1 MAEQIGLQGVF
12 DLKNFDSGVDSY
24 IKRTKEAEGATDKA
38 AGSLTKG
45 WDQMGKSVLGATN
58 IMGKA
63 LVGAT
68 AAATAAVGAFVVSGI
83 KGAATLEAQLST
95 VASVLGV
102 TTEAVGP
109 LKEAVYDL
117 ALNPNLKVGVDE
129 AAAAM
134 EMLARNGLSMD
145 QILGGAA
152 EATVLLANAT
162 KADFAT
168 AADIGT
174 DAMAIFGIE
183 AKDMMQAVDGIVSV
197 TNNSKFSIED
207 YGFALAQGGA
217 VAKAAGVEFE
227 DFNTTIAATASNF
240 GKGGDAGTAFKF
252 FVTTLIPK
260 SKEAG
265 EKMAELGM
273 TSVNTGEALDFLA
286 NKGVKPVQ
294 GDMWDLYNQVVD
306 VYYAAND
313 LEVGSA
319 EAAEQFSNWARE
331 TGLIQSSFFDANG
344 QLKDM
349 GDIAVILNE
358 KLAGLSEV
366 QRNTALSTIFGSDA
380 SRTAIGLMEA
390 GEVVYTDLAVAA
402 RELGMSQDELREYI
416 EGGITAFEIQQA
428 KMRQTDA
435 LKNAQTNTDN
445 FKSALSILTDTIDAI
460 SRRIGDLFLPMLKNL
475 ALGLNEMVSA
485 AGPAIIQFF
494 DDMLNGLM
502 AVGNYFAIVIQDGD
516 ALNDWLTHLPDGMRD
531 TVQLIGETIAGIAQT
546 LTAFREGTLGADYP
560 WFEVFPPSIA
570 PVAMFLAGAIQF
582 VSQNMEA
589 FKGAI
594 AGVGALLA
602 GAAISQALTGIAAAI
617 AAINLPLVALI
628 ASAALVG
635 AAWNANWFGIRDTT
649 LEVLAALQAA
659 FGPLLDTIMQ
669 FGGEAL
675 TEIMAFVQGTGTE
688 FSALTTITQAIGA
701 AFTELFNGIG
711 PAAMVALTAV
721 QDWAVQIAGAIADNY
736 PAIVASVYNYGAA
749 LVEWIA
755 DAAPLAIVAV
765 GDYIAGLITWLAGD
779 GQSQITASTGPL
791 VAALLEWITNDLIPQ
806 VGPAMARFGL
816 ALGSAILEIAKALGT
831 AALAIGVAIIN
842 AILGT
847 DWASTGGA
855 VLTLLQVGF
864 ESAKGGIIAAA
875 LEVGTR
881 LRAAFEGIDWA
892 ATGQAILD
900 GIKDGIERAR
910 AILTETAT
918 AIIQGLRTAF
928 LSSGVNWGDIG
939 QTVINGI
946 RTGLDAAKGA
956 LETAANSVATAL
968 KDYFSE
974 NRQGWTESGRGI
986 MANIRTG
993 FESAKT
999 AFLDAI
1005 SNIAATAKAAFE
1017 SVDWAA
1023 VGREL
1028 LLAVGR
1034 GLGASVGLFILGI
1047 AAIVEV
1053 AQQAFLVDWG
1063 AVGESILAGIR
1074 AGVDAVKA
1082 TFAAYFGE
1090 IATETG
1096 SAFTAIDWKALG
1108 SLILNS
1114 IQTGIGLVKQGFIDG
1129 VNLVAGDVLKQFTN
1143 IKWAELGQNIITWIT
1158 GGITKAAN
1166 GLVNAA
1172 SEIATNALNAFSDID
1187 WVGVGKA
1194 IIDGIIS
1201 GINSAGDAISDK
1213 LTSLA
1218 EDAWD
1223 AVKDTLGISS
1233 PSRVFA
1239 EIGRNIVEGL
1249 IVGIDDRAG
1258 ALRSTMASLAE
1269 MTFAPGQFAGALS
1282 IFGEYASVFKTFS
1295 GAAND
1300 AEKDLAD
1307 LLASTQQDVQN
1318 RSKLLELFRKLKLDP
1333 ATFFGGNF
1341 ATASAGQIT
1350 ALLKTAADRT
1360 LTDIRAALQDAA
1372 DRLPREFALDTLLA
1386 PLAAQTKQLS
1396 GLLSR
1401 GLTGFLK
1408 TAADRLKAQVDDVD
1422 KRLAEAQAAFLAS
1435 GDERDRAAIQSLIQ
1449 ARSSLISEL
1458 RNVTDQDSYLDRLYG
1473 DTDAITSALQ
1483 TQLKLIRD
1491 AKAVGVGLGAM
1502 GILGGEMSLDDLKRF
1517 AALQAE
1523 IASRQAQDLR
1533 KEIASELYLGDLSA
1547 GLENLT
1553 GAAATYKSKV
1563 LDPLLSRLKD
1573 VVLMESTRNA
1583 LLAAF
1588 QDKVKRIFAVQ
1599 EQQEALTSMAE
1610 RLTELANR
1618 TFTGFFQTAAD
1629 RLRAQ
1634 IDDVDKRLEAAQS
1647 AFLHSGLERD
1657 RLAAEALIDERA
1669 SLIAK
1674 LGGIAARG
1682 DFLTRMYGDTAAIT
1696 AALNEQLD
1704 LIRQAKAAGVGLGDM
1719 GILSSAMTQEEL
1731 LRLGDIQ
1738 AQVARK
1744 QAEALRKEIA
1754 GELYLS
1760 ELGTGLEDLTGAA
1773 ATYKS
1778 RFIDPLV
1785 TRLRESV
1792 LIEST
1797 RNELLEEYRK
1807 RAQEALKLQTQQNR
1821 LEQIAVQLSGQLPA
1835 AAQYYK
1841 EQVLDPILT
1850 RLREQVLLEEER
1862 NRLTTQ
1868 YQAGAQKLL
1877 QIQRQQA
1884 QLDFLNQQL
1893 DLIKQVND
1901 EGLDPSKIFAGITL
1915 GWDATAEGLA
1925 TAAGRVVD
1933 ALILNVSGEIG
1944 RALQVVARNEEE
1956 LARQMEL
1963 GKLLAGFN
1971 AQNNTI
1977 KSVAGNFFSSFFQTA
1992 ETKIRAGIAKIDEQL
2007 TTLRGQFLRTGDAL
2021 FGDRIK
2027 ALISQRQTLVT
2038 DLRNLGDQDYFL
2050 KYFAGG
2056 DPSEI
2061 QGVLSDQLKLIQD
2074 AKRLGVA
2081 LGDMQPLAK
2090 DFGIG
2095 DLTKLGILEGMVA
2108 NKQTEELRRQI
2119 AEALFIGDL
2128 GNAGNGLTGPAAIYK
2143 AKVLDP
2149 IMAQLRASVLNEAER
2164 VRLIAKYNE
2173 EARKAQAIQAQQNIV
2188 DKLAAQLGGN
2198 MPALGQRYQTQVL
2211 DPILAKLREQV
2222 LTEAER
2228 NRLSEEYRKGQEKLL
2243 QLQREQS
2250 KLDFLKEQL
2259 DLIKLVKDN
2268 ELDASWVFQGL
2279 TLGINASISDLLAAT
2294 TRAVQAMIAQVQ
2306 GDLRI
2311 DSPSKVFM
2319 DIGKQVMAGLAR
2331 GIDSNVV
2338 RPMSSL
2344 QRAIEVPRGSVSNR
2358 SLNLSFGGVTISN
2371 GMDLAT
2377 FETRVQRIME
2387 SSLA

>member
-1 MAEQIGLQGVF
+1 MAEEIGLRGIFELSQFQAGIN
-12 DLKNFDSGVDSY
+12 DY

-38 AGSLTKG
+38 AGSLAKG
-45 WDQMGKSVLGATN
+45 WDSMGKSVLNATG

-63 LVGAT
+63 LVTAT

-197 TNNSKFSIED
+197 TNNSKFSIND
-207 YGFALAQGGA
+207 YALALAQGAGVAAA
-217 VAKAAGVEFE
+217 VGVEFE
-227 DFNTTIAATASNF
+227 DFNTTIAAISPLF
-240 GKGGDAGTAFKF
+240 KSGSDAGTSLK
-252 FVTTLIPK
+252 TMLQRLIPQ
-260 SKEAG
+260 STAAG
-265 EKMAELGM
+265 EAMGEIGLTTVG
-273 TSVNTGEALDFLA
+273 TGAALEYLA
-286 NKGVKPVQ
+286 GKGVEPVT
-294 GDMWDLYNQVVD
+294 GSMWDLYNQVVG

-319 EAAEQFSNWARE
+319 EAADKFAKWAQE
-331 TGLIQSSFFDANG
+331 SGVLQSAFFDQNG
-344 QLKDM
+344 QMKDM
-349 GDIAVILNE
+349 NDIAAILNGS
-358 KLAGLSEV
+358 LSGLSEMEK
-366 QRNTALSTIFGSDA
+366 NAALSTIFGTDA
-380 SRTAIGLMEA
+380 MRAAVALADS
-390 GEVVYTDLAVAA
+390 GEVVYTDLALAA
-402 RELGMSQDELREYI
+402 QELGLSQDELREYI

-435 LKNAQTNTDN
+435 LQNAKTNTDN
-445 FKSALSILTDTIDAI
+445 FQSALSMLTDTIDAI

-475 ALGLNEMVSA
+475 ALGLNDMVGA

-531 TVQLIGETIAGIAQT
+531 TVQFIGETIAGIAQT

-560 WFEVFPPSIA
+560 WAEVFPVEIA
-570 PVAMFLAGAIQF
+570 PLAQAVAGAIKF
-582 VSQNMEA
+582 VSDNMEA
-589 FKGAI
+589 FQ
-594 AGVGALLA
+594 GALGGVVRVLA
-602 GAAISQALTGIAAAI
+602 AAGIYQALTGIAAAI
-617 AAINLPLVALI
+617 AAINLPIVAII
-628 ASAALVG
+628 AAAALLG
-635 AAWNANWFGIRDTT
+635 AAWNANWFGIRDVTI
-649 LEVLAALQAA
+649 EVVNALQAA
-659 FGPLLDTIMQ
+659 FGPLFTAISQ

-675 TEIMAFVQGTGTE
+675 QEIVAFVSGTSTE
-688 FSALTTITQAIGA
+688 FSGLSKVVE
-701 AFTELFNGIG
+701 AFGKLFQQVGQWI
-711 PAAMVALTAV
+711 
-721 QDWAVQIAGAIADNY
+721 IAGA
-736 PAIVASVYNYGAA
+736 
-749 LVEWIA
+749 
-755 DAAPLAIVAV
+755 
-765 GDYIAGLITWLAGD
+765 
-779 GQSQITASTGPL
+779 
-791 VAALLEWITNDLIPQ
+791 
-806 VGPAMARFGL
+806 GPAL
-816 ALGSAILEIAKALGT
+816 DAIRQMVT
-831 AALAIGVAIIN
+831 
-842 AILGT
+842 
-847 DWASTGGA
+847 
-855 VLTLLQVGF
+855 QM
-864 ESAKGGIIAAA
+864 AAA
-875 LEVGTR
+875 FV
-881 LRAAFEGIDWA
+881 AHDWA

-900 GIKDGIERAR
+900 GIKTGIERAR

-946 RTGLDAAKGA
+946 RTGLEAAKGA

-974 NRQGWTESGRGI
+974 NRQSWTESGRGI

-999 AFLDAI
+999 TFLDAI
-1005 SNIAATAKAAFE
+1005 SNIAAAAKTAFE

-1028 LLAVGR
+1028 LLAIGR
-1034 GLGASVGLFILGI
+1034 GLGASVSLFILGI
-1047 AAIVEV
+1047 AAIVQV

-1063 AVGESILAGIR
+1063 AVGESILNGIR

-1090 IATETG
+1090 IAADTST
-1096 SAFTAIDWKALG
+1096 AFTAIDWKTLG

-1114 IQTGIGLVKQGFIDG
+1114 IQVGIGLVKQGFIDG

-1194 IIDGIIS
+1194 IIDGILS

-1249 IVGIDDRAG
+1249 IVGIDQKLGDLDRAMSRLAG
-1258 ALRSTMASLAE
+1258 TLVNADFASGSFSTAI
-1269 MTFAPGQFAGALS
+1269 AG
-1282 IFGEYASVFKTFS
+1282 FKEYASAISDLVDLGVDGGLLNDFLGSQGKELDARQKILKLFESLRIDPYTIFPK
-1295 GAAND
+1295 GFLATPLNELFAGLQQAANRT
-1300 AEKDLAD
+1300 L
-1307 LLASTQQDVQN
+1307 SSVRT
-1318 RSKLLELFRKLKLDP
+1318 SLEMEAQRLSNAIKLDGVM
-1333 ATFFGGNF
+1333 A
-1341 ATASAGQIT
+1341 
-1350 ALLKTAADRT
+1350 
-1360 LTDIRAALQDAA
+1360 
-1372 DRLPREFALDTLLA
+1372 
-1386 PLAAQTKQLS
+1386 
-1396 GLLSR
+1396 
-1401 GLTGFLK
+1401 
-1408 TAADRLKAQVDDVD
+1408 
-1422 KRLAEAQAAFLAS
+1422 
-1435 GDERDRAAIQSLIQ
+1435 
-1449 ARSSLISEL
+1449 
-1458 RNVTDQDSYLDRLYG
+1458 
-1473 DTDAITSALQ
+1473 ALQ
-1483 TQLKLIRD
+1483 TQ
-1491 AKAVGVGLGAM
+1491 AKRLESV
-1502 GILGGEMSLDDLKRF
+1502 
-1517 AALQAE
+1517 AA
-1523 IASRQAQDLR
+1523 I
-1533 KEIASELYLGDLSA
+1533 
-1547 GLENLT
+1547 
-1553 GAAATYKSKV
+1553 
-1563 LDPLLSRLKD
+1563 
-1573 VVLMESTRNA
+1573 
-1583 LLAAF
+1583 
-1588 QDKVKRIFAVQ
+1588 
-1599 EQQEALTSMAE
+1599 
-1610 RLTELANR
+1610 
-1618 TFTGFFQTAAD
+1618 TFTGFF
-1629 RLRAQ
+1629 
-1634 IDDVDKRLEAAQS
+1634 
-1647 AFLHSGLERD
+1647 
-1657 RLAAEALIDERA
+1657 
-1669 SLIAK
+1669 
-1674 LGGIAARG
+1674 
-1682 DFLTRMYGDTAAIT
+1682 DTAAGKLKGQIADLDKQISGAREFFILTGSPQAEAKVAALIKQRGDVVAQLADIARQQQGVNLMSGDVAGYT
-1696 AALNEQLD
+1696 AALQDQLKLVQD
-1704 LIRQAKAAGVGLGDM
+1704 MQKLGMSTAGMSPFASAAAVTPQALANLGV
-1719 GILSSAMTQEEL
+1719 IEAV
-1731 LRLGDIQ
+1731 
-1738 AQVARK
+1738 VARK
-1744 QAEALRKEIA
+1744 QAEALRK
-1754 GELYLS
+1754 
-1760 ELGTGLEDLTGAA
+1760 
-1773 ATYKS
+1773 
-1778 RFIDPLV
+1778 
-1785 TRLRESV
+1785 
-1792 LIEST
+1792 
-1797 RNELLEEYRK
+1797 
-1807 RAQEALKLQTQQNR
+1807 
-1821 LEQIAVQLSGQLPA
+1821 
-1835 AAQYYK
+1835 
-1841 EQVLDPILT
+1841 
-1850 RLREQVLLEEER
+1850 
-1862 NRLTTQ
+1862 
-1868 YQAGAQKLL
+1868 
-1877 QIQRQQA
+1877 
-1884 QLDFLNQQL
+1884 
-1893 DLIKQVND
+1893 
-1901 EGLDPSKIFAGITL
+1901 
-1915 GWDATAEGLA
+1915 
-1925 TAAGRVVD
+1925 
-1933 ALILNVSGEIG
+1933 
-1944 RALQVVARNEEE
+1944 
-1956 LARQMEL
+1956 
-1963 GKLLAGFN
+1963 
-1971 AQNNTI
+1971 
-1977 KSVAGNFFSSFFQTA
+1977 
-1992 ETKIRAGIAKIDEQL
+1992 
-2007 TTLRGQFLRTGDAL
+2007 
-2021 FGDRIK
+2021 
-2027 ALISQRQTLVT
+2027 
-2038 DLRNLGDQDYFL
+2038 
-2050 KYFAGG
+2050 
-2056 DPSEI
+2056 
-2061 QGVLSDQLKLIQD
+2061 
-2074 AKRLGVA
+2074 
-2081 LGDMQPLAK
+2081 
-2090 DFGIG
+2090 
-2095 DLTKLGILEGMVA
+2095 
-2108 NKQTEELRRQI
+2108 QI

-2128 GNAGNGLTGPAAIYK
+2128 GSAGNGLTGPAAIYK
-2143 AKVLDP
+2143 TKVLDP

-2173 EARKAQAIQAQQNIV
+2173 EARKAQAIQAQQNLV

-2198 MPALGQRYQTQVL
+2198 LPALGQRYQTQVL

-2311 DSPSKVFM
+2311 ASPSKVFVG
-2319 DIGKQVMAGLAR
+2319 IGRQVMMGLAK
-2331 GIDSNVV
+2331 GIESNVV
-2338 RPMSSL
+2338 RPLSSF

>member
-12 DLKNFDSGVDSY
+12 DLKNFDAGVDSY

-38 AGSLTKG
+38 AGSLAKG
-45 WDQMGKSVLGATN
+45 WDSMGKSVLNATN
-58 IMGKA
+58 LMGKA

-197 TNNSKFSIED
+197 TNNSKFSIND
-207 YGFALAQGGA
+207 YALALAQGAGVAAA
-217 VAKAAGVEFE
+217 VGVEFE
-227 DFNTTIAATASNF
+227 DFNSTIAAISPLF
-240 GKGGDAGTAFKF
+240 KSGSDAGTSLK
-252 FVTTLIPK
+252 TMLQRLIPQ
-260 SKEAG
+260 SAAAG
-265 EKMAELGM
+265 EAMGDIGLTTVG
-273 TSVNTGEALDFLA
+273 TSAALQYLA
-286 NKGVKPVQ
+286 GNGVEPVS
-294 GDMWDLYNQVVD
+294 GSMWDLYNQVVG
-306 VYYAAND
+306 VYYATND

-319 EAAEQFSNWARE
+319 EAADKFAKWAQE
-331 TGLIQSSFFDANG
+331 SGVLQSAFFDQNG
-344 QLKDM
+344 QMKDM
-349 GDIAVILNE
+349 NDIAAILNGS
-358 KLAGLSEV
+358 LSGLSEMEK
-366 QRNTALSTIFGSDA
+366 NAALSTIFGTDA
-380 SRTAIGLMEA
+380 MRAAVALADSGA
-390 GEVVYTDLAVAA
+390 VVYTDLALAA
-402 RELGMSQDELREYI
+402 QELGLSQDELREYI

-435 LKNAQTNTDN
+435 LQNAKTNTDN
-445 FKSALSILTDTIDAI
+445 FQSALSMLTDTIDAI

-475 ALGLNEMVSA
+475 ALGLNEMVGA

-531 TVQLIGETIAGIAQT
+531 TVQFIGETIAGIAQT

-560 WFEVFPPSIA
+560 WAEVFPVEIA
-570 PVAMFLAGAIQF
+570 PLAQAVAGAIKF
-582 VSQNMEA
+582 VSDNMEA
-589 FKGAI
+589 FQ
-594 AGVGALLA
+594 GALGGVVRVLA
-602 GAAISQALTGIAAAI
+602 AAGIYQALTGIAAAI
-617 AAINLPLVALI
+617 AAINLPIVAII
-628 ASAALVG
+628 AAAALLG
-635 AAWNANWFGIRDTT
+635 AAWNANWFGIRDVTI
-649 LEVLAALQAA
+649 EVVNALQAA
-659 FGPLLDTIMQ
+659 FGPLFTAISQ

-675 TEIMAFVQGTGTE
+675 QEIVAFVSGTSTE
-688 FSALTTITQAIGA
+688 FSGLSKVVE
-701 AFTELFNGIG
+701 AFGKLFQQVGQWI
-711 PAAMVALTAV
+711 
-721 QDWAVQIAGAIADNY
+721 IAGA
-736 PAIVASVYNYGAA
+736 
-749 LVEWIA
+749 
-755 DAAPLAIVAV
+755 
-765 GDYIAGLITWLAGD
+765 
-779 GQSQITASTGPL
+779 
-791 VAALLEWITNDLIPQ
+791 
-806 VGPAMARFGL
+806 GPAL
-816 ALGSAILEIAKALGT
+816 DAIRQM
-831 AALAIGVAIIN
+831 VA
-842 AILGT
+842 
-847 DWASTGGA
+847 
-855 VLTLLQVGF
+855 QM
-864 ESAKGGIIAAA
+864 AAA
-875 LEVGTR
+875 FV
-881 LRAAFEGIDWA
+881 AHDWA

-900 GIKDGIERAR
+900 GIKTGIERAR
-910 AILTETAT
+910 ALLTETAT

-946 RTGLDAAKGA
+946 RTGLEAAKGA
-956 LETAANSVATAL
+956 LETATKSVATAL

-986 MANIRTG
+986 MANLRTG

-1005 SNIAATAKAAFE
+1005 SNIAAAAKTAFE

-1047 AAIVEV
+1047 AAIVQV

-1063 AVGESILAGIR
+1063 AVGESIINGIR

-1114 IQTGIGLVKQGFIDG
+1114 IQVGIGLVKQGFIDG

-1194 IIDGIIS
+1194 IIDGILS

-1318 RSKLLELFRKLKLDP
+1318 RSKLLELFRRLKLDP
-1333 ATFFGGNF
+1333 AAFFGGNF
-1341 ATASAGQIT
+1341 ATASADQIT

-1396 GLLSR
+1396 DLLSR

-1458 RNVTDQDSYLDRLYG
+1458 RNVSDQDSYLDRLYG

-1491 AKAVGVGLGAM
+1491 AKAVGVGLGSM

-1629 RLRAQ
+1629 RLMAQ

-1647 AFLHSGLERD
+1647 AFLHSGLEQD

-1682 DFLTRMYGDTAAIT
+1682 DFMTRMYGDTAAIT

-1719 GILSSAMTQEEL
+1719 GILSNAMTQEEL

-1925 TAAGRVVD
+1925 TAAGRIVD

-1944 RALQVVARNEEE
+1944 RALQTVARNEEE

-2007 TTLRGQFLRTGDAL
+2007 TALRGQFLRTGDAL

-2027 ALISQRQTLVT
+2027 ALISQRQTLVS
-2038 DLRNLGDQDYFL
+2038 DLRNLGDQDYFT

-2074 AKRLGVA
+2074 AKRLGVS
-2081 LGDMQPLAK
+2081 LGDMQPLTK
-2090 DFGIG
+2090 NFGIG
-2095 DLTKLGILEGMVA
+2095 DLTKLGILEGIVA
-2108 NKQTEELRRQI
+2108 NKQTDELRKQI

-2128 GNAGNGLTGPAAIYK
+2128 GSTTNGLTGPAEVYK
-2143 AKVLDP
+2143 TKVLDP
-2149 IMAQLRASVLNEAER
+2149 IMAQLRASVLNEQER

-2311 DSPSKVFM
+2311 ASPSKVFVG
-2319 DIGKQVMAGLAR
+2319 IGRQVMMGLAK
-2331 GIDSNVV
+2331 GIESNVV
-2338 RPMSSL
+2338 RPLSSF

>member
-1 MAEQIGLQGVF
+1 MAEKIGLEGYF
-12 DLKNFDSGVDSY
+12 DLKNFDSGVSKY
-24 IKRTKEAEGATDKA
+24 ISRTKEAEGATDKA
-38 AGSLTKG
+38 AGSLAKG
-45 WDQMGKSVLGATN
+45 WDQMGKSVLNATG

-197 TNNSKFSIED
+197 TNNSKFSIND
-207 YGFALAQGGA
+207 YALALAQGAGVAAA
-217 VAKAAGVEFE
+217 VGVEFE
-227 DFNTTIAATASNF
+227 DFNTTIAAISPLF
-240 GKGGDAGTAFKF
+240 KSGSDAGTSLK
-252 FVTTLIPK
+252 TMLQRLIPQ
-260 SKEAG
+260 SSDAAEA
-265 EKMAELGM
+265 MDDLGL
-273 TSVNTGEALDFLA
+273 TTVGTQSALEYLA
-286 NKGVKPVQ
+286 GKGVKPVS
-294 GDMWDLYNQVVD
+294 GDMWELFNQVVG

-313 LEVGSA
+313 LEMGSE
-319 EAAEQFSNWARE
+319 EAAKKFNKWATE
-331 TGLIQSSFFDANG
+331 TGLLQSAFFDQNG
-344 QLKDM
+344 QMKDM
-349 GDIAVILNE
+349 NDIAAILNGS
-358 KLAGLSEV
+358 LSGLSEMEK
-366 QRNTALSTIFGSDA
+366 NAALSTIFGTDA
-380 SRTAIGLMEA
+380 MRAAVALADS
-390 GEVVYTDLAVAA
+390 GEVVYTDLAKASE
-402 RELGMSQDELREYI
+402 ELGLSQDELREYI

-435 LKNAQTNTDN
+435 LQNAKTNTDN
-445 FKSALSILTDTIDAI
+445 FQSALSMLTDTIDAI

-475 ALGLNEMVSA
+475 ALGLNDMVGA

-516 ALNDWLTHLPDGMRD
+516 ALNDWLTHLPDGMRG
-531 TVQLIGETIAGIAQT
+531 TVQFIGETIAGIAQT

-570 PVAMFLAGAIQF
+570 PVAMLLAGAIQF

-602 GAAISQALTGIAAAI
+602 SAAISQILTGIAAAI

-701 AFTELFNGIG
+701 AFVELFNGIG
-711 PAAMVALTAV
+711 PAAMVAVGAIR
-721 QDWAVQIAGAIADNY
+721 DWAVQIGGAIADNY
-736 PAIVASVYNYGAA
+736 PAIVAGVYSYGVA

-755 DAAPLAIVAV
+755 AAAPLAIVAI

-779 GQSQITASTGPL
+779 GQSQIAASTGPL
-791 VAALLEWITNDLIPQ
+791 VTALLEWITNDLIPQ
-806 VGPAMARFGL
+806 VGPAMASFGL

-855 VLTLLQVGF
+855 VLVLLQAGF

-892 ATGQAILD
+892 AVGATILSLLTNGLSGGKALLVATVTTIATTLRTAFEGIDWAATGQAILD
-900 GIKDGIERAR
+900 GIKAGIERAR
-910 AILTETAT
+910 SLLTETAT

-946 RTGLDAAKGA
+946 RTGLEAAKGA

-986 MANIRTG
+986 MANLRTG

-1005 SNIAATAKAAFE
+1005 SNIAAAAKAAFE

-1034 GLGASVGLFILGI
+1034 GIGASVGLFVLGI

-1053 AQQAFLVDWG
+1053 ARQAFLVDWQG
-1063 AVGESILAGIR
+1063 VGESILTGIR
-1074 AGVDAVKA
+1074 AGVDTAKA
-1082 TFAAYFGE
+1082 AFLAFFGE
-1090 IATETG
+1090 IATDASTT
-1096 SAFTAIDWKALG
+1096 FTAIDWKALG

-1114 IQTGIGLVKQGFIDG
+1114 IQVGIGLVKQGFIDG
-1129 VNLVAGDVLKQFTN
+1129 VNLVAGDVLKQFTD
-1143 IKWAELGQNIITWIT
+1143 IKWAELGQNIITLIT

-1166 GLVNAA
+1166 GLVTAA
-1172 SEIATNALNAFSDID
+1172 SEIATNALNAFRDID
-1187 WVGVGKA
+1187 WAGVGKA

-1201 GINSAGDAISDK
+1201 GINSAGGALSDK

-1218 EDAWD
+1218 EEAWE
-1223 AVKDTLGISS
+1223 AVKDTLGIDS
-1233 PSRVFA
+1233 PSKVFA
-1239 EIGRNIVEGL
+1239 EIGRNIIEGL
-1249 IVGIDDRAG
+1249 IVGIDDRVG
-1258 ALRSTMASLAE
+1258 ALE
-1269 MTFAPGQFAGALS
+1269 G
-1282 IFGEYASVFKTFS
+1282 
-1295 GAAND
+1295 
-1300 AEKDLAD
+1300 
-1307 LLASTQQDVQN
+1307 
-1318 RSKLLELFRKLKLDP
+1318 
-1333 ATFFGGNF
+1333 
-1341 ATASAGQIT
+1341 
-1350 ALLKTAADRT
+1350 
-1360 LTDIRAALQDAA
+1360 
-1372 DRLPREFALDTLLA
+1372 
-1386 PLAAQTKQLS
+1386 
-1396 GLLSR
+1396 
-1401 GLTGFLK
+1401 
-1408 TAADRLKAQVDDVD
+1408 
-1422 KRLAEAQAAFLAS
+1422 
-1435 GDERDRAAIQSLIQ
+1435 
-1449 ARSSLISEL
+1449 
-1458 RNVTDQDSYLDRLYG
+1458 
-1473 DTDAITSALQ
+1473 
-1483 TQLKLIRD
+1483 
-1491 AKAVGVGLGAM
+1491 
-1502 GILGGEMSLDDLKRF
+1502 
-1517 AALQAE
+1517 
-1523 IASRQAQDLR
+1523 
-1533 KEIASELYLGDLSA
+1533 
-1547 GLENLT
+1547 
-1553 GAAATYKSKV
+1553 
-1563 LDPLLSRLKD
+1563 RLKD
-1573 VVLMESTRNA
+1573 LSNFMANTSFAFGDYRNFKEFA
-1583 LLAAF
+1583 GVMKDIADLTGSDPLVADFLDSQA
-1588 QDKVKRIFAVQ
+1588 QELDARKRILDLFAKLGSDKFRVLGQ
-1599 EQQEALTSMAE
+1599 SFMGTSLTDLMKALQSAANATLADARSNLEAEARKLSNAIKLDGVMATLQDQAK
-1610 RLTELANR
+1610 RLQAVAAV
-1618 TFTGFFQTAAD
+1618 TFTGFFETAAD
-1629 RLRAQ
+1629 KLKGQ
-1634 IDDVDKRLEAAQS
+1634 IANLDKQI
-1647 AFLHSGLERD
+1647 SGAREFFILTGSPQ
-1657 RLAAEALIDERA
+1657 AEAQVADLIKQRA
-1669 SLIAK
+1669 VVVAQLADIARQQQGTNL
-1674 LGGIAARG
+1674 LGGDVAG
-1682 DFLTRMYGDTAAIT
+1682 YT
-1696 AALNEQLD
+1696 AALQDQLKLVQEMQKLGISTAGMSPFASAAD
-1704 LIRQAKAAGVGLGDM
+1704 VTPQALANLGV
-1719 GILSSAMTQEEL
+1719 IEAV
-1731 LRLGDIQ
+1731 
-1738 AQVARK
+1738 VARK
-1744 QAEALRKEIA
+1744 QAEALRK
-1754 GELYLS
+1754 
-1760 ELGTGLEDLTGAA
+1760 
-1773 ATYKS
+1773 
-1778 RFIDPLV
+1778 
-1785 TRLRESV
+1785 
-1792 LIEST
+1792 
-1797 RNELLEEYRK
+1797 
-1807 RAQEALKLQTQQNR
+1807 
-1821 LEQIAVQLSGQLPA
+1821 
-1835 AAQYYK
+1835 
-1841 EQVLDPILT
+1841 
-1850 RLREQVLLEEER
+1850 
-1862 NRLTTQ
+1862 
-1868 YQAGAQKLL
+1868 
-1877 QIQRQQA
+1877 
-1884 QLDFLNQQL
+1884 
-1893 DLIKQVND
+1893 
-1901 EGLDPSKIFAGITL
+1901 
-1915 GWDATAEGLA
+1915 
-1925 TAAGRVVD
+1925 
-1933 ALILNVSGEIG
+1933 
-1944 RALQVVARNEEE
+1944 
-1956 LARQMEL
+1956 
-1963 GKLLAGFN
+1963 
-1971 AQNNTI
+1971 
-1977 KSVAGNFFSSFFQTA
+1977 
-1992 ETKIRAGIAKIDEQL
+1992 
-2007 TTLRGQFLRTGDAL
+2007 
-2021 FGDRIK
+2021 
-2027 ALISQRQTLVT
+2027 
-2038 DLRNLGDQDYFL
+2038 
-2050 KYFAGG
+2050 
-2056 DPSEI
+2056 
-2061 QGVLSDQLKLIQD
+2061 
-2074 AKRLGVA
+2074 
-2081 LGDMQPLAK
+2081 
-2090 DFGIG
+2090 
-2095 DLTKLGILEGMVA
+2095 
-2108 NKQTEELRRQI
+2108 QI

-2128 GNAGNGLTGPAAIYK
+2128 GSAGNGLTGPAAIYK
-2143 AKVLDP
+2143 TKVLDP

-2173 EARKAQAIQAQQNIV
+2173 EARKAQAIQAQQNLV

-2198 MPALGQRYQTQVL
+2198 LPALGQRYQTQVL

-2311 DSPSKVFM
+2311 ASPSKVFM